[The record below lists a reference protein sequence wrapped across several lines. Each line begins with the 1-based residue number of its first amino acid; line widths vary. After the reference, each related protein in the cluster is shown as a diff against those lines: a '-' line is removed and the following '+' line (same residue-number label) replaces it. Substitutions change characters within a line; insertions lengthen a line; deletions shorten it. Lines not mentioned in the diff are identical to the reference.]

1 MKTPI
6 LTKEKIKKI
15 LNFVFK
21 LLITILAIYVVVR
34 KIDLTELWSY
44 IKEVNVFYLLIA
56 LIVLGVSKII
66 EAFRLNILFRA
77 KDIILDEVQN
87 IKLYLLGMF
96 YNLFLPG
103 GIGGDGY
110 KVYWLKKNQNAKL
123 KSVIWASVL
132 NRVSGLF
139 GLIILICVATIF
151 ISFDFNYNN
160 YLVLLIPVGYII
172 YYSVLKIFFKDY
184 VSTLPKTTIQSII
197 IQFLQVL
204 SAHFILVSLGL
215 DSAYQ
220 DYWFLFLISGIMFA
234 IPVTLGGFGSR
245 ELVFVYASQFLLV
258 DVNLAVALG
267 LLTYFIR
274 AVLSFSGVYFIVFP
288 NKLNG
293 VNSAS

>member
-1 MKTPI
+1 M
-6 LTKEKIKKI
+6 
-15 LNFVFK
+15 
-21 LLITILAIYVVVR
+21 LITILAIYIVVR
-34 KIDLTELWSY
+34 KINLNELWLN
-44 IKEVNVFYLLIA
+44 IKEVNIFYLFIA
-56 LIVLGVSKII
+56 LIVLGLSKVI
-66 EAFRLNILFRA
+66 EAYRLNIFFRA

-110 KVYWLKKNQNAKL
+110 KVYWLKKKQGAKL
-123 KSVIWASVL
+123 KSVIWASIL

-139 GLIILICVATIF
+139 GLIILIFISTIF
-151 ISFDFNYNN
+151 ISFDFKFNN
-160 YLVLLIPVGYII
+160 YLVILIPIAYLI
-172 YYSVLKIFFKDY
+172 YFFVLKVFFK
-184 VSTLPKTTIQSII
+184 SFTSALPKTTVQSII

-204 SAHFILVSLGL
+204 SAHFILLGL
-215 DSAYQ
+215 GLNSGFQ
-220 DYWFLFLISGIMFA
+220 DYWFLFLISGIVFA

-245 ELVFVYASQFLLV
+245 ELVFVYASQFLIV

-267 LLTYFIR
+267 LLTYVLR
-274 AVLSFSGVYFIVFP
+274 AVLSFAGVYYIAFP

>member
-1 MKTPI
+1 M
-6 LTKEKIKKI
+6 
-15 LNFVFK
+15 
-21 LLITILAIYVVVR
+21 AIYIVVR
-34 KIDLTELWSY
+34 KINLNELWLN
-44 IKEVNVFYLLIA
+44 IKEVNIFFLIVA
-56 LIVLGVSKII
+56 LIVLGLSKVI
-66 EAFRLNILFRA
+66 EAYRLNVFFRA

-110 KVYWLKKNQNAKL
+110 KVYWLKKKQGAKL
-123 KSVIWASVL
+123 KSVIWASIL

-139 GLIILICVATIF
+139 GLIILIFISTIF
-151 ISFDFNYNN
+151 ISFDFKFNN
-160 YLVLLIPVGYII
+160 YLVILIPIAYLVYFF
-172 YYSVLKIFFKDY
+172 VLKVFFKSFT
-184 VSTLPKTTIQSII
+184 STLPKTTVQSII

-204 SAHFILVSLGL
+204 SAHFILLGL
-215 DSAYQ
+215 GLNSEFQ
-220 DYWFLFLISGIMFA
+220 DYWFLFLISGIVFA

-245 ELVFVYASQFLLV
+245 ELVFVYASQFLIV

-267 LLTYFIR
+267 LLTYVLR
-274 AVLSFSGVYFIVFP
+274 AVLSFAGVYYIAFP